1 MALYDQGPAHQFSMA
16 MLLPPTQKNEKKCIL
31 VLGTN
36 ETPKTLHIYKC
47 IYLMPP
53 KYKLTVTFSVIPY
66 IYKIWQVAN
75 TTVRIHD
82 Q

>member
-16 MLLPPTQKNEKKCIL
+16 MLLPPTQKRKKKIIL

-47 IYLMPP
+47 IYLVPP
-53 KYKLTVTFSVIPY
+53 EYKLTVTFSQSSLYTHNLPSCKY
-66 IYKIWQVAN
+66 N
-75 TTVRIHD
+75 C
-82 Q
+82 